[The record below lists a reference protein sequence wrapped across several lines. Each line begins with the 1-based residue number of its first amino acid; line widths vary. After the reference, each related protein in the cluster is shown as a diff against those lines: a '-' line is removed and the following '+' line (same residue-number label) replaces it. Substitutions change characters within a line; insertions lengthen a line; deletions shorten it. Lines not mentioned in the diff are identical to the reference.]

1 MTDEDPGRLADQ
13 REREADELAR
23 RSDKLKD
30 DVSDVRQD
38 WQQKRASEGVPGAV
52 PEEGGKSDPDEE
64 SGEEAESPEEENS
77 GSGRPRSTPA

>member
-1 MTDEDPGRLADQ
+1 MTEEDPGRLADQ

-30 DVSDVRQD
+30 DVAEVQQD

-52 PEEGGKSDPDEE
+52 PEGDEK
-64 SGEEAESPEEENS
+64 GEEEGDEKSEEEGDGQEAS
-77 GSGRPRSTPA
+77 K

>member
-1 MTDEDPGRLADQ
+1 MTEEDPGRLADQ

-30 DVSDVRQD
+30 DVAEVRQD

-52 PEEGGKSDPDEE
+52 PEADED
-64 SGEEAESPEEENS
+64 AEEE
-77 GSGRPRSTPA
+77 GDGQEAPQ

>member
-13 REREADELAR
+13 REREADQLAR

-30 DVSDVRQD
+30 DVAEVRQD

-52 PEEGGKSDPDEE
+52 PEGDEK
-64 SGEEAESPEEENS
+64 AEEE
-77 GSGRPRSTPA
+77 GDGQEAPE